1 MDPNFYQVLHIIGI
15 SMVFLGYGALLARS
29 MAAPENVSVRKLGSI
44 TSGIGLTLIL
54 VAGCALIS
62 KLGHSFTDT
71 WILVKFVIWLI
82 LGALVVLINRK
93 PQLAMLLWCLLI
105 ALGATAAIMV
115 YVMRYSVAWRKML
128 LFWNFCLNC
137 VLSFVFIPH
146 FSNAPVAQ
154 LDRAPDY
161 ESGG

>member
-1 MDPNFYQVLHIIGI
+1 MDPSFYQVLHIVGI

-29 MAAPENVSVRKLGSI
+29 MAAPENVSIRKLGSI
-44 TSGIGLTLIL
+44 TSGIGLLLIL
-54 VAGCALIS
+54 VAGFGLIP
-62 KLGHSFTDT
+62 KLGHSYTET
-71 WILVKFVIWLI
+71 WILVKLIIWLL
-82 LGALVVLINRK
+82 LGGLIVLINRK

-105 ALGATAAIMV
+105 ALSATATIMV
-115 YVMRYSVAWRKML
+115 YVVRFSADWRDGL

-137 VLSFVFIPH
+137 ELSFVFIPH

>member
-1 MDPNFYQVLHIIGI
+1 MDPNFCQVLHIVGI

-29 MAAPENVSVRKLGSI
+29 MAAPDNVSVRKLGSI

-54 VAGCALIS
+54 VAGFGLIS
-62 KLGHSFTDT
+62 SPLMGLNFTDT

-82 LGALVVLINRK
+82 LGGLIVLINRK

-115 YVMRYSVAWRKML
+115 YVVR
-128 LFWNFCLNC
+128 
-137 VLSFVFIPH
+137 
-146 FSNAPVAQ
+146 FSAA
-154 LDRAPDY
+154 
-161 ESGG
+161 

>member
-29 MAAPENVSVRKLGSI
+29 MAAPDNVSVRKLGSI

-54 VAGCALIS
+54 VAGFGLIS
-62 KLGHSFTDT
+62 SPLMGLNFTDT

-82 LGALVVLINRK
+82 LGGLIVLINRK

-115 YVMRYSVAWRKML
+115 YVVR
-128 LFWNFCLNC
+128 
-137 VLSFVFIPH
+137 
-146 FSNAPVAQ
+146 FSAA
-154 LDRAPDY
+154 
-161 ESGG
+161 

>member
-1 MDPNFYQVLHIIGI
+1 MDPNFYQVLHIVGI

-29 MAAPENVSVRKLGSI
+29 MAAPDNVSVRKLGSI

-54 VAGCALIS
+54 VAGFGLIS
-62 KLGHSFTDT
+62 SPLMGLNFTDT

-82 LGALVVLINRK
+82 LGGLIVLINRK

-115 YVMRYSVAWRKML
+115 YVVR
-128 LFWNFCLNC
+128 
-137 VLSFVFIPH
+137 
-146 FSNAPVAQ
+146 FSAA
-154 LDRAPDY
+154 
-161 ESGG
+161 